1 MVGNNAHT
9 TEEIG
14 RELQSFA
21 KSNRNAG
28 FSIIG
33 SYVGLKL
40 LVKSEYTLT
49 NSFDHNSFY
58 VEGLSGIKYRYG
70 LTGALPIAFSE
81 KVQYPKLTLQR
92 LPTMIEA
99 KDKEILKL
107 ENELPILQDILNR
120 TWSKS
125 EELSSLKVQCETIQ
139 KKIDEELRRAEQ
151 PHSVTEI
158 TDNAA

>member
-1 MVGNNAHT
+1 
-9 TEEIG
+9 
-14 RELQSFA
+14 
-21 KSNRNAG
+21 
-28 FSIIG
+28 
-33 SYVGLKL
+33 
-40 LVKSEYTLT
+40 
-49 NSFDHNSFY
+49 
-58 VEGLSGIKYRYG
+58 
-70 LTGALPIAFSE
+70 
-81 KVQYPKLTLQR
+81 
-92 LPTMIEA
+92 MIEA